1 MGLRAKF
8 LGALGTVTGSCH
20 MLHDT
25 RTDRYYLVDCGSF
38 QGIGSRQ
45 LAEARFIGGRIGGIE
60 CSRISAVFLTHAHA
74 DHSGMLPHLVLNGF
88 RGSIFCTEF
97 TKWAT
102 LSTLYDMA
110 QFPEAGY
117 DQDVVIKVQTLMRSV
132 DEDEKYCPFVLGWT
146 RKVNPKEDHFGFN
159 FTRTSHLMGCVAIE
173 FIYNDQPEGTS
184 TKDNERIRILFGADT
199 GNIWDAAKQG
209 SLVKDVQPPS
219 PETQTIVLE
228 STYGGRVRE
237 TLSFRERIERL
248 ADELESAAKDKASP
262 VIVIPTFA
270 IQRAQE
276 IILDLA
282 SVLHFIPERVPSL
295 IKEGKPPIIVSSSRM
310 ANGIGVQ
317 MRSEFF
323 RLNGKNKASFANRN
337 HPLLAEARDE
347 TELRLLLSHLF
358 CGESDPDLSAKF
370 DIQHGQNFGPLRE
383 PDRCKIILGSN
394 GMCAGGGIV
403 GILSKALQDAD
414 ATVLLTGYQSS
425 GTPGFTLSKIAKG
438 EIDPK
443 PEKFVSTIGIKVE
456 DIRAT
461 VRNIGGL
468 YSAHADQAGLVRYCL
483 KKDRDDRPYL
493 PVTAILVHGDEE
505 SRDQLREALQKWD
518 LANKKDSRG
527 LKEIFTPS
535 MGTGWYDC
543 KTRSFVQDSAPGD
556 SERLAELTIRYAM
569 LKAAVERHLEGDL
582 PAEQIVKY
590 LQDTDGA
597 LKLGH
602 GLRQGHFSP

>member
-45 LAEARFIGGRIGGIE
+45 LAEARFVDGRIGGIP

-88 RGSIFCTEF
+88 RGPIFCTEF

-102 LSTLYDMA
+102 LSTLYDLA
-110 QFPEAGY
+110 QFAEAGFEK
-117 DQDVVIKVQTLMRSV
+117 DVVIKVQTLMRSV

-159 FTRTSHLMGCVAIE
+159 FTRTSHLMGCVGIE
-173 FIYNDQPEGTS
+173 FIYNDKPEGVS
-184 TKDNERIRILFGADT
+184 TKEDERIRIMFGADT
-199 GNIWDAAKQG
+199 GNVWDASAQG
-209 SLVKDVQPPS
+209 SLVKAIQPPS
-219 PETQTIVLE
+219 PESQTIVLE
-228 STYGGRVRE
+228 STYGGRVRDS
-237 TLSFRERIERL
+237 LSFRERIEKL
-248 ADELESAAKDKASP
+248 ADELEAATKGKPSP
-262 VIVIPTFA
+262 VIVMPAFA
-270 IQRAQE
+270 IQRTQE
-276 IILDLA
+276 LILDLA
-282 SVLHFIPERVPSL
+282 SVLHFIPERAPSL
-295 IKEGKPPIIVSSSRM
+295 FNDGKPPVIASSSRM

-323 RLNGKNKASFANRN
+323 RLNGKNKASFANWD

-347 TELRLLLSHLF
+347 TELRLLLNHLF
-358 CGESDPDLSAKF
+358 CGESDPDLSTKF
-370 DIQHGQNFGPLRE
+370 DMQHGQIFGPLRE

-403 GILSKALQDAD
+403 GILSEALQDAD
-414 ATVLLTGYQSS
+414 ATVFLTGYQSP

-456 DIRAT
+456 NIRAT

-493 PVTAILVHGDEE
+493 PATVILVHGDEE

-518 LANKKDSRG
+518 ATNKAESRG
-527 LKEIFTPS
+527 IREIFTPS

-543 KTRSFVQDSAPGD
+543 KTRSFVQDSAPED
-556 SERLAELTIRYAM
+556 TEKLAELTIRHAM
-569 LKAAVERHLEGDL
+569 LKTAVERYLEGDL
-582 PAEQIVKY
+582 SAEQIRKY
-590 LQDTDGA
+590 L
-597 LKLGH
+597 
-602 GLRQGHFSP
+602 